1 MAVGQQRQRVGH
13 IAAHR
18 HHDRVGDIGLVD
30 DLIHAHHAGQ
40 KMGEALAVAAA
51 ILIFQA
57 VVTVDHAAAQVRVHQ
72 RHLDA
77 ALCQRAHQVHGQIA
91 LALCSMAA
99 GDHDLFDTRTCK
111 GEVGAQGIKGFIS
124 RIIQSRKFCDLQLFH
139 AFLPELPPTRRRTSL
154 ANRLVR
160 RLNSLFSFGCSP
172 ASASGIDASTTMPAY
187 LRISSADL

>member
-18 HHDRVGDIGLVD
+18 HHDRVGDVGLVD
-30 DLIHAHHAGQ
+30 DLIHAHHTGQ
-40 KMGEALAVAAA
+40 KMGKAFAIVAA
-51 ILIFQA
+51 ILKPHTIIGI
-57 VVTVDHAAAQVRVHQ
+57 DHAAAQVCVHQ

-172 ASASGIDASTTMPAY
+172 ASASGIDASTTMPVY